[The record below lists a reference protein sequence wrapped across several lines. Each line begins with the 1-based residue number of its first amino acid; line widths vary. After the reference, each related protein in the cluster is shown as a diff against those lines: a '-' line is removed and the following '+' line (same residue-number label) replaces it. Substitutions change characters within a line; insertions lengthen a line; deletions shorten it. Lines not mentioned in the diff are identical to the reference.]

1 MHRDAVS
8 QDRLK
13 RLGSIQLFPGK
24 SSATLAD
31 VWRVAPVP
39 GSDAIRVRS
48 ARVEDYAAVRA
59 LERQAHAGAPSP
71 SLRQFETRR
80 HAFPEGQWVA
90 ECGGMIAGAASSMIV
105 AWDGYPTQETWK
117 AVTADGTFATHDPRG
132 HTLFG
137 ADLVAD
143 ASRRGF
149 GVGRALNHARRRL
162 CRRLNLRRIACT
174 LPLPGHAAL
183 RDAMP
188 PDLYAKRV
196 VWGEIDEP
204 LLRFHIAQGFQ
215 YCGILDDFLPGDG
228 GPPRHAALLVWL
240 NPLYS
245 PPGPTAFIASQ
256 RARKCA

>member
-1 MHRDAVS
+1 M
-8 QDRLK
+8 
-13 RLGSIQLFPGK
+13 GSIQLFPGK
-24 SSATLAD
+24 SAATLAD

-39 GSDAIRVRS
+39 GSGAIKVRA

-59 LERQAHAGAPSP
+59 LERQAGSAEPALT
-71 SLRQFETRR
+71 LRQFEARR

-90 ECGGMIAGAASSMIV
+90 ECGGVIAGAASSMIV
-105 AWDGYPTQETWK
+105 AWDGYPTRESWK
-117 AVTADGTFATHDPRG
+117 AITADGTFATHDPHS

-137 ADLVAD
+137 SDLVAD

-149 GVGRALNHARRRL
+149 GVGRAVNLARRRL

-183 RDAMP
+183 RDEMP
-188 PDLYAKRV
+188 ADLYAKRV

-204 LLRFHIAQGFQ
+204 LLRFHLAQGFQ
-215 YCGILDDFLPGDG
+215 YCGILEDFLPGEDASTH
-228 GPPRHAALLVWL
+228 PAALVAWL
-240 NPLYS
+240 NPLYA
-245 PPGPTAFIASQ
+245 PPGPSAFAASQ